1 LLDLPS
7 ELLKVKH
14 KTDFNRLHSV
24 PFAPFLSTLRVN
36 RKRVAAWRPRNRL
49 DCGGQAGADF
59 LPRFGCHELAARNQN
74 LFTYDFQVPERV
86 LSRTLLTFGPA
97 GRAAPGL
104 RRWDPMANAHEILEK
119 MMNERKLA
127 EVFEGWVQ
135 SMRSELKHRTI
146 DEVREAFEPVE
157 LYQRLDGTR
166 GFTVRFKQTG
176 EVFSVDF
183 EAEWLH

>member
-1 LLDLPS
+1 MTASCGFGKLGAHGKPS
-7 ELLKVKH
+7 
-14 KTDFNRLHSV
+14 
-24 PFAPFLSTLRVN
+24 
-36 RKRVAAWRPRNRL
+36 RN
-49 DCGGQAGADF
+49 
-59 LPRFGCHELAARNQN
+59 
-74 LFTYDFQVPERV
+74 
-86 LSRTLLTFGPA
+86 
-97 GRAAPGL
+97 
-104 RRWDPMANAHEILEK
+104 LEK
-119 MMNERKLA
+119 MMNKRTLA

-135 SMRSELKHRTI
+135 SMRSELKNRTI

>member
-1 LLDLPS
+1 MLPGGHGTALTAVGKLARISSHALDVTNSPQEIKIS
-7 ELLKVKH
+7 SRTIFTPV
-14 KTDFNRLHSV
+14 S
-24 PFAPFLSTLRVN
+24 LSRTHR
-36 RKRVAAWRPRNRL
+36 A
-49 DCGGQAGADF
+49 
-59 LPRFGCHELAARNQN
+59 
-74 LFTYDFQVPERV
+74 VPERV

-104 RRWDPMANAHEILEK
+104 RRWEPMANAHEILEK